1 MKILIAIVAAA
12 LFLTGCAAPIHKHE
26 VAGLPKSETMNF
38 VDARPQAES
47 EQKIFSLLITSDAYA
62 TYRYS
67 TSTLDPSALRL
78 FQHKIYE
85 KFPEGAKPSQVKV
98 HHFVSYMNM
107 QAAFRRT
114 AVGSIF
120 GGVGAVI
127 ASGTQNYNADFKAT
141 SVNRATFD
149 AVSEADEYTKA
160 FFSAEENPSN
170 APVFIVY
177 IDAEI
182 DGKRNFVRGIAPT
195 NRSDGKN
202 PYLYV
207 VDNTIAAFLSN
218 Y

>member
-1 MKILIAIVAAA
+1 MKIFLATVAAA
-12 LFLTGCAAPIHKHE
+12 LFLTGCAAPVHKHE
-26 VAGLPKSETMNF
+26 VAGLQKSETMNF

-47 EQKIFSLLITSDAYA
+47 EQKIFSLLVTSDAYA

-107 QAAFRRT
+107 QSALRRT

-120 GGVGAVI
+120 GIAGAVV
-127 ASGTQNYNADFKAT
+127 ASSTQNYQADFRAT
-141 SVNRATFD
+141 SVDRAKFE
-149 AVSEADEYTKA
+149 AASEDEEYTRS
-160 FFSAEENPSN
+160 FFSAEENPKN
-170 APVFIVY
+170 APVFVVY

-195 NRSDGKN
+195 NRDDGKN
-202 PYLYV
+202 PYLHV
-207 VDNTIAAFLSN
+207 VDSTIVAFLNN

>member
-1 MKILIAIVAAA
+1 MKAIIATVAAA
-12 LFLTGCAAPIHKHE
+12 LFLSGCAAPVHKHE
-26 VAGLPKSETMNF
+26 VTGLQKSEAIHF

-107 QAAFRRT
+107 QSAFRRT

-120 GGVGAVI
+120 GGLGAVV
-127 ASGTQNYNADFKAT
+127 ASGTQNHNADFKVT
-141 SVNRATFD
+141 TVNRATFD
-149 AVSEADEYTKA
+149 AVSEDNEYTKS
-160 FFSAEENPSN
+160 FYSAEENPNN

-202 PYLYV
+202 SYLYV
-207 VDNTIAAFLSN
+207 VDNTINAFLSN